1 MSTPTSERSVLEDF
15 LQQAIADDYPDVAP
29 TRDTRPWYRR
39 HWLALPALVL
49 IGVIS
54 ATAVISTRASDEAR
68 QATRAALGERITALS
83 EVVAGTQADVDGQ
96 RQAVY
101 ALQAGVLEGV
111 VDAVQEEIEALE
123 AAAGAVQLAGPGLTV
138 TIDDAPDAAA
148 GSLNQVLD
156 RDLQDIVNALWQM
169 GAAGIAVNDQRL
181 TGATAIR
188 GAGEA
193 ILVNYQPITR
203 PYVIT
208 AVGTTTTGGEDS
220 GLRQLLDLLSRD
232 YGLVSEVTTGD
243 VALPAGEVRTP
254 RFAVPAVDAA
264 AAPGEEVGG

>member
-1 MSTPTSERSVLEDF
+1 MSAPTRERSVLEDF
-15 LQQAIADDYPDVAP
+15 LEQAIADDYPEVPQD
-29 TRDTRPWYRR
+29 RDAVPWYRR

-49 IGVIS
+49 IGLIA

-68 QATRAALGERITALS
+68 QATRAALGERITALT
-83 EVVAGTQADVDGQ
+83 EVVATTQADVDGQ
-96 RQAVY
+96 RQAVEE
-101 ALQAGVLEGV
+101 LQSTILGGV
-111 VDAVQEEIEALE
+111 VEQVQREVDALT
-123 AAAGAVQLAGPGLTV
+123 AAAGAVELAGPGLTV

-181 TGATAIR
+181 TSATAIR

-203 PYVIT
+203 PYAIT

-220 GLRQLLDLLSRD
+220 GLRQLLDLLASD
-232 YGLVSEVTTGD
+232 YGLVSQVTTSD
-243 VALPAGEVRTP
+243 VTLPAGEVRAP
-254 RFAVPAVDAA
+254 RFAVPVVGASNE
-264 AAPGEEVGG
+264 GVGG

>member
-1 MSTPTSERSVLEDF
+1 MSTRTSERSVLEDF
-15 LQQAIADDYPDVAP
+15 LQQAIADDYADASSE
-29 TRDTRPWYRR
+29 RDARPWYRR
-39 HWLALPALVL
+39 HWVALPALLL
-49 IGVIS
+49 IGAIT

-68 QATRAALGERITALS
+68 QATRDALGERITALS
-83 EVVAGTQADVDGQ
+83 GIVAGTQVDVDGQ
-96 RQAVY
+96 RQAVD
-101 ALQAGVLEGV
+101 ALQDAVLGGV
-111 VDAVQEEIEALE
+111 VDEVQQEIEALD
-123 AAAGAVQLAGPGLTV
+123 AAAGAVELAGPGLTV

-193 ILVNYQPITR
+193 ILVNYQPVTR

-220 GLRQLLDLLSRD
+220 GLRQLLDLLAND
-232 YGLVSEVTTGD
+232 YGLVSQVATGD

-254 RFAVPAVDAA
+254 RFAVPAAGAA
-264 AAPGEEVGG
+264 AASGEEVGG

>member
-1 MSTPTSERSVLEDF
+1 MSTPTRERSVLEDF
-15 LQQAIADDYPDVAP
+15 LQQAVADDYAHVAP
-29 TRDTRPWYRR
+29 TPDDRPWYRR
-39 HWLALPALVL
+39 HWLALPVLAL
-49 IGVIS
+49 IGVMA

-83 EVVAGTQADVDGQ
+83 EVVAGTQAGVDGQ
-96 RQAVY
+96 RQAVD
-101 ALQAGVLEGV
+101 ALQAAVLEGV
-111 VDAVQEEIEALE
+111 VDEVQQEIEARG
-123 AAAGAVQLAGPGLTV
+123 AAAGAVELAGPGLTV

-203 PYVIT
+203 PYVIS

-220 GLRQLLDLLSRD
+220 GLRQLLDLLARD
-232 YGLVSEVTTGD
+232 YGLVSEVATGD

-254 RFAVPAVDAA
+254 RFAVSAVDAA
-264 AAPGEEVGG
+264 AVPGEEVGG